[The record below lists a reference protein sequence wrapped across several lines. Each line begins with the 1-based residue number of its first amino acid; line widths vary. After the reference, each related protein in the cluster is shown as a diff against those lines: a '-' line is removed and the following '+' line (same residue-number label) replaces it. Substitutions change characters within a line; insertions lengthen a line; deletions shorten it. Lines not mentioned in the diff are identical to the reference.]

1 MVAMP
6 DADRGRG
13 PVARLTGVARRLLP
27 SGQFGRAVA
36 VLAGGTLVAQL
47 INLVL
52 SPVFT
57 RLYSPRDFGILSVFA
72 SLLALWNVAGSLR
85 YDMAIPLPE
94 KDAVAASAAFAAGIC
109 LVGMT
114 VVCGLFVALFRRGVA
129 ELFHVP
135 ALAEYL
141 WLLPLGVLTIGLYQI
156 FYFWALRRREFSS
169 LARTRVA
176 QSASRSVVQ
185 VGLGFWSA
193 SPLGLIIGQIVGGAW
208 GTSTLARA
216 AWPDRSVMTSVSRR
230 SLADAA
236 RRYSD
241 FPKFALSGGMINS
254 LGLQAPSL
262 LVAWTY
268 GPTVAGWFALTQR
281 IVGLPMTI
289 VGVAVGESFWGVAP
303 TLARDDPTEFR
314 RLFMRTT
321 RKLLVVAVIP
331 TVALMALG
339 PLAFQLVFGEAWRT
353 AGLYA
358 AIMAP
363 AMLIQFAVS
372 PLSKVSYILER
383 QSLQLGLDTMRFV
396 ALAAVFAAASVWHLS
411 AAVAMILM
419 SAVLVASYIVW
430 FAVYYRLIHTYH
442 LVDRAGSVETIAAED
457 DDVGRER

>member
-1 MVAMP
+1 
-6 DADRGRG
+6 
-13 PVARLTGVARRLLP
+13 VARLRGVARRLLP
-27 SGQFGRAVA
+27 TGQFGKAVA

-57 RLYSPRDFGILSVFA
+57 RLYSPSDFGILSVFA

-85 YDMAIPLPE
+85 FEMAIPLPE
-94 KDAVAASAAFAAGIC
+94 KDEVAASAASVAGIC

-114 VVCGLFVALFRRGVA
+114 LVCGLFVALLSGGVA
-129 ELFHVP
+129 ELFHMP
-135 ALAEYL
+135 ALAKYL
-141 WLLPLGVLTIGLYQI
+141 WLLPLGVLTVGLYQI
-156 FYFWALRRREFSS
+156 FYFWALRKREFSA
-169 LARTRVA
+169 LARTRVT
-176 QSASRSVVQ
+176 QSVSRSVVQ
-185 VGLGFWSA
+185 LGLGFWKA

-216 AWPDRSVMTSVSRR
+216 VWPDRLLLTSVSRR
-230 SLADAA
+230 SLAAVA
-236 RRYSD
+236 RRYRD
-241 FPKFALSGGMINS
+241 FPKFALTGGMVNS

-303 TLARDDPTEFR
+303 TLARDDPREFR
-314 RLFMRTT
+314 RLFVRTT
-321 RKLLVVAVIP
+321 RKLLLVAVLP
-331 TVALMALG
+331 TVALMALA
-339 PLAFQLVFGEAWRT
+339 PLLFQLVFGQAWRT

-396 ALAAVFAAASVWHLS
+396 ALAAVFVAASAFRLS
-411 AAVAMILM
+411 ATVAMILM
-419 SAVLVASYIVW
+419 SAVLGVSYLIW
-430 FAVYYRLIHTYH
+430 FAFYYRLIHTYH
-442 LVDRAGSVETIAAED
+442 LADGTETVSAEH
-457 DDVGRER
+457 DDVDEVR